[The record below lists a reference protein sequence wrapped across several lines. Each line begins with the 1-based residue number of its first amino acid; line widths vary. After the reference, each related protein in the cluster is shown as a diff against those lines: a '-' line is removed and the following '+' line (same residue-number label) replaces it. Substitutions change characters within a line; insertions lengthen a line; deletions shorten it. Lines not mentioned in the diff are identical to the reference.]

1 MKSQEEQKEFFKSL
15 SPSLESFPQQ
25 FCKDKILPQLLN
37 AFEYGAAGSTVLG
50 PLFKVHVVCFLICVC
65 KGG

>member
-15 SPSLESFPQQ
+15 SPSLDSFPQQ

-65 KGG
+65 QGG